1 MIPKIKDVKVEEKYI
16 LKITFDDGKTV
27 LYDVY
32 DDIVNISY
40 YKPLA
45 EVDGLF
51 ESVKLDESRT
61 IVFWTEDIDL
71 PSDMLYEYGK
81 II

>member
-1 MIPKIKDVKVEEKYI
+1 MIPRIKELVVEKKYI
-16 LKITFDDGKTV
+16 LRIAFDDGRVV

-32 DDIVNISY
+32 DDIENISY

-71 PSDMLYEYGK
+71 PSDILYEYGK
-81 II
+81 AI